1 MAIRVNPKLIDD
13 LEVYGAQDVQK
24 CYHCGNCSAVCPFSK
39 EPYIFP
45 RRSMRLLQMGLE
57 KKLEGSLE
65 PWLCYY
71 CGECSEECPRDA
83 EPGETMMSL
92 RRWLTARYDWT
103 GISRMFYRSGMI
115 ETVSIVV
122 AALLTGLA
130 FTLWAVFHGGGTG
143 SIFHY
148 DGPNAFMPSSAIH
161 IFDWSLAG
169 VLLVLLIS
177 NCARMW
183 WFTLGRDTYGRSRSI
198 RIPISSYVKKLPVLP
213 LHFMTQKRY
222 AKCARKRPWAI
233 HLALMLSY
241 LTMLVLIM
249 FFLREVQGGPRIDFR
264 VHIFGYLATI
274 GLLGTTIYAIRGRV
288 KKAEPLYR
296 HSHETDWIF
305 LFLLVF
311 VAFTGILQHFLHRDG
326 LDVAANVVYIVHLM
340 GVVPML
346 GLEVP
351 FSKWSHLAYRP
362 LAMYFSEV
370 RAAAQPAPAPH
381 DVGEP
386 VPVAQRVVA

>member
-13 LEVYGAQDVQK
+13 LAVFGAEDVSK

-71 CGECSEECPRDA
+71 CGQCSEDCPRGA

-92 RRWLTARYDWT
+92 RRWLTSRYDFT
-103 GISRMFYRSGMI
+103 GISRLFYRSGKI
-115 ETVSIVV
+115 ELLAVIIG
-122 AALLTGLA
+122 ALLTGLG
-130 FTLWAVFHGGGTG
+130 FVLWGMSKG
-143 SIFHY
+143 SIHVY
-148 DGPNAFMPSSAIH
+148 DGPDAFMPADSIH
-161 IFDWSLAG
+161 IFDWGLAG
-169 VLLVLLIS
+169 VLLVFLLT

-183 WFTLGRDTYGRSRSI
+183 WFSVGRDRSI
-198 RIPISSYVKKLPVLP
+198 HVPISTYIKKAYLFPV
-213 LHFMTQKRY
+213 HFVSQMRY
-222 AKCARKRPWAI
+222 AKCERKYPWAI
-233 HLALMLSY
+233 HLGLVVSY
-241 LTMLVLIM
+241 VIMLVLIM
-249 FFLREVQGGPRIDFR
+249 FFLRTFQPGPDIPWRM
-264 VHIFGYLATI
+264 HIFGYIATA
-274 GLLGTTIYAIRGRV
+274 GLLGATIFALFARIR
-288 KKAEPLYR
+288 KSAPQWE

-305 LFLLVF
+305 LVLLIV
-311 VAFTGILQHFLHRDG
+311 VAFTGILQHILHRVD
-326 LDVAANVVYIVHLM
+326 LPTAANVTYIIHMM

-370 RAAAQPAPAPH
+370 RAEAIEAATEEAGGPVSAPQAT
-381 DVGEP
+381 
-386 VPVAQRVVA
+386 